1 MGFGLFPTIFAMNFT
16 WEDISAEV
24 GGNNESA
31 LDPKASKLL
40 WVFVGFMLLSF
51 FLFGSDVFLSY

>member
-24 GGNNESA
+24 GANNESR
-31 LDPKASKLL
+31 LDSKAARLL
-40 WVFVGFMLLSF
+40 WIFVGFMCLIF

>member
-16 WEDISAEV
+16 WEDINADV
-24 GGNNESA
+24 GGNSESVMDA
-31 LDPKASKLL
+31 KASKLL
-40 WVFVGFMLLSF
+40 WVFVGFMCLSF